1 MIQPYSH
8 EPASCHASPILIHGM
23 DQADEPIDEPA
34 LLAQLV
40 AWAAPIV
47 ARVATQPSQ
56 GVQSDRK
63 AA

>member
-1 MIQPYSH
+1 MIASVHDDQCSH
-8 EPASCHASPILIHGM
+8 DGSILIY
-23 DQADEPIDEPA
+23 DLEQSNEPIDEPA
-34 LLAQLV
+34 LLSQLV

-47 ARVATQPSQ
+47 ARVATQPGQ